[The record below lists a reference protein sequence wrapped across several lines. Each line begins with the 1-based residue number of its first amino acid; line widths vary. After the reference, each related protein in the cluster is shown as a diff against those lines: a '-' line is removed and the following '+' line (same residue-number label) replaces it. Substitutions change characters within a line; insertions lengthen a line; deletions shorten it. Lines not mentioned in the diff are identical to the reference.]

1 MTNFHCVFY
10 WNAFVLYGFFS
21 LLLNSGSCF
30 LYFSASFL
38 KSSHFCLHASNI
50 FSLPSVFSCW
60 NMMCLSMVFFVLILF
75 GLTGLISFRIEWL
88 DLLVVQETLKS
99 LFQQHNSKTS
109 ILWQSTL
116 WSNFHICTW
125 LQKTNKQTQLWL
137 CRPLL
142 AKCICI
148 ICFSGEPRLTHTK
161 KKSQLWWGSAIMPST
176 ECNLWKLFEGTLRGG
191 DPAKWYLNHN

>member
-1 MTNFHCVFY
+1 MIYIPLSIPFSLKNLISWSTCLLMTNFHCVFY

-99 LFQQHNSKTS
+99 LLQYQSSKAS
-109 ILWQSTL
+109 ILWCLVFLMVQIS
-116 WSNFHICTW
+116 H
-125 LQKTNKQTQLWL
+125 
-137 CRPLL
+137 P
-142 AKCICI
+142 
-148 ICFSGEPRLTHTK
+148 
-161 KKSQLWWGSAIMPST
+161 
-176 ECNLWKLFEGTLRGG
+176 
-191 DPAKWYLNHN
+191 